1 MSLSNYGELV
11 MMGSGEMA
19 DSMAEVHR
27 ILLAAHATPRPV
39 FLNSPAGFELNLD
52 QINRKATAYFER
64 NFGLKLAVAD
74 YPGQQA
80 TPAQMAAA
88 LTTIRT
94 GNYLFAGP
102 GSPSYAL
109 RVWRDHPVFAAVLE
123 RWREGATLIFSSAAA
138 LTLGAHTVPVYE
150 IYKVGADAHWLP
162 GLDVLGELNLP
173 AAVVPHWNNRS
184 GDHHDTRYC
193 FMGAPRLRQ
202 LEALLP
208 ADALLIGVDEYTA
221 ARIRPGTEAGD
232 VLGVGG
238 VTVTAHGGARIYP
251 HGETF
256 ALNEWRGLDP
266 TGKAP
271 GPDEA
276 AAIVP
281 DRSPAAADPL
291 DDDIAASREQ
301 AERAL
306 KADDFSGAV
315 EAFVGLSLMAQA
327 GLEQG
332 VYDRADR
339 AAQALATL
347 MPRLAGLKPA
357 ASEDHAPALME
368 VIIQMRAQLRA
379 AKQWALAD
387 QLRDG
392 LTRLG
397 YAINDTP
404 DGSTW
409 QRTG

>member
-1 MSLSNYGELV
+1 MSRSTYGDLV

-27 ILLAAHATPRPV
+27 ILLSKHSAPRPV
-39 FLNSPAGFELNLD
+39 FLNSPAGFELNLE
-52 QINRKATAYFER
+52 QINSKAIAYFER
-64 NFGLKLAVAD
+64 NFGLALMVAD
-74 YPGQQA
+74 YPGPQA
-80 TPAQMAAA
+80 TPAQVAAA
-88 LTTIRT
+88 LTAIRT

-109 RVWRDHPVFAAVLE
+109 RVWRDHPVLAAMIE
-123 RWREGATLIFSSAAA
+123 RWREGATLLFSSAAA

-162 GLDVLGELNLP
+162 GLNVLAELDLP

-221 ARIRPGTEAGD
+221 ARLHPGDDTGD
-232 VLGVGG
+232 VLGVGA
-238 VTVTAHGGARIYP
+238 VTVHG
-251 HGETF
+251 HGSVKAYTQGKPF
-256 ALNEWRGLDP
+256 ALDEWRGLDSAVGGSAQP
-266 TGKAP
+266 EAQVAEDVVTDEGDS
-271 GPDEA
+271 PDE
-276 AAIVP
+276 
-281 DRSPAAADPL
+281 
-291 DDDIAASREQ
+291 DDIAGLR
-301 AERAL
+301 ERAETAL
-306 KADDFSGAV
+306 RDGEFSYSV
-315 EAFVGLSLMAQA
+315 EALVGLSLVAQA

-332 VYDRADR
+332 IYDRADR

-347 MPRLAGLKPA
+347 MPRLAALKPA
-357 ASEDHAPALME
+357 NSDDHTPALMDL
-368 VIIQMRAQLRA
+368 ILQMRSQLRA

-397 YAINDTP
+397 FVINDTP

-409 QRTG
+409 QRTA

>member
-1 MSLSNYGELV
+1 MSRSTYGDLV

-27 ILLAAHATPRPV
+27 TLLAKHSTPKPV
-39 FLNSPAGFELNLD
+39 FLNSPAGFELNLE
-52 QINRKATAYFER
+52 QINLKATAYFER
-64 NFGLKLAVAD
+64 NFGLSLTVAD
-74 YPGQQA
+74 YPGPQA
-80 TPAQMAAA
+80 TPAQVAAA
-88 LTTIRT
+88 LTAIRT

-109 RVWRDHPVFAAVLE
+109 RVWRDHQVLAAVLE

-150 IYKVGADAHWLP
+150 IYKVGADVHWLP
-162 GLDVLGELNLP
+162 GLDVLAELDLP

-193 FMGAPRLRQ
+193 FMGAPRLRR

-208 ADALLIGVDEYTA
+208 PEALLIGVDEYTA
-221 ARIRPGTEAGD
+221 ARLHPGDDTGD
-232 VLGVGG
+232 VLGVGA
-238 VTVTAHGGARIYP
+238 VTVHGHGGVKAYAHGERFG
-251 HGETF
+251 
-256 ALNEWRGLDP
+256 LDEWRGLDP
-266 TGKAP
+266 GARVGAEP
-271 GPDEA
+271 EA
-276 AAIVP
+276 AVAEVV
-281 DRSPAAADPL
+281 AADGDVDPEE
-291 DDDIAASREQ
+291 DDIAGLRVLTESAL
-301 AERAL
+301 RAG
-306 KADDFSGAV
+306 DFSSSV
-315 EAFVGLSLMAQA
+315 EALVGLSLVAQA

-347 MPRLAGLKPA
+347 MPRLAALKPV
-357 ASEDHAPALME
+357 STDDHTSTLMDL
-368 VIIQMRAQLRA
+368 ILQMRSQLRA

-397 YAINDTP
+397 FVVNDTP
-404 DGSTW
+404 EGSTW
-409 QRTG
+409 QRAV